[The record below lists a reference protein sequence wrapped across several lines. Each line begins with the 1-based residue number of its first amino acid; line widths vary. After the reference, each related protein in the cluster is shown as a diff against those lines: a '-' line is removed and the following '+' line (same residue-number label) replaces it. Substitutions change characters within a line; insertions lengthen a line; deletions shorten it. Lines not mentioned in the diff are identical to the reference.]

1 MQHTSTPSSSTNA
14 TCVTSAGSPERL
26 TRAQLKADKPTWCPG
41 CGDFAVLAAYQKLLE
56 KMNLPQESIVTLSGI
71 GCSSRFPYFVNTHSV
86 HYIHGRI
93 LPFATGLSL
102 SRPDLHPFV
111 FIGDGDAY
119 SIGGNHFDH
128 CARKNVRLTV
138 VVMDNQIYGLTKKQ
152 TSPTSP
158 IGLRSKT
165 DPWGS
170 KLTPLN
176 PTKKLI
182 ASGASFVARTLT
194 ADPAH
199 LLAMMEEATSHDGF
213 SVVECLSE
221 CVQFN
226 AGCYDGAIPR
236 KGGEFPLVPEDHDVT
251 DEEAAYALTKKKFP
265 GYFGVYYKSRRPTLN
280 ETEAEIARSVKPRLQ
295 PRNPAEILRSAL
307 ERLI

>member
-1 MQHTSTPSSSTNA
+1 MQETLPTDTIQCP
-14 TCVTSAGSPERL
+14 GSCPASGAA
-26 TRAQLKADKPTWCPG
+26 TRASLKADKPTWCPG
-41 CGDFAVLAAYQKLLE
+41 CGDYAVLAAYQKLLE
-56 KMNLPQESIVTLSGI
+56 KLRLPQESIVTLSGI

-86 HYIHGRI
+86 HFIHGRI

-102 SRPDLHPFV
+102 ARPDLHPFV

-128 CARKNVRLTV
+128 CARKNVRMTV
-138 VVMDNQIYGLTKKQ
+138 VVMDNQVYGLTKKQ

-158 IGLRSKT
+158 EGFRSKT

-170 KLTPLN
+170 RTTPLN

-182 ASGASFVARTLT
+182 SSGASFVARTT
-194 ADPAH
+194 AAAPDH
-199 LLAMMEEATSHDGF
+199 VLAMLEKAVDHEGF

-226 AGCYDGAIPR
+226 RGAYDAANPR
-236 KGGEFPLVPEDHDVT
+236 KGGDFPLIPDDHDLT
-251 DEEAAYALTKKKFP
+251 DEEAAYSLTKKTFP
-265 GYFGVYYKSRRPTLN
+265 GYFGVYYQSRRPTLN
-280 ETEAEIARSVKPRLQ
+280 ENESEIARQLEPRPKGLL
-295 PRNPAEILRSAL
+295 ASEILRASL
-307 ERLI
+307 ERLT

>member
-1 MQHTSTPSSSTNA
+1 MNSQVP
-14 TCVTSAGSPERL
+14 SAGITSNTPPSKL
-26 TRAQLKADKPTWCPG
+26 TKVQLKADKPTWCPG
-41 CGDFAVLAAYQKLLE
+41 CGDYAVLAAYQKLLE
-56 KMNLPQESIVTLSGI
+56 KRNLPQESIVTLSGI

-102 SRPDLHPFV
+102 TRPELHPFV
-111 FIGDGDAY
+111 FIGDGDAF

-138 VVMDNQIYGLTKKQ
+138 VVMDNQVYGLTKKQ

-158 IGLRSKT
+158 VGFQSKT

-170 KLTPLN
+170 KIQPLN

-182 ASGASFVARTLT
+182 SSGATFVARTLAANPT
-194 ADPAH
+194 H
-199 LLAMMEEATSHDGF
+199 LVSMMEKAMDHDGF

-226 AGCYDGAIPR
+226 CGSYDEAIPR
-236 KGGEFPLVPEDHDVT
+236 KGGDFPLVPAEHDVT
-251 DEEAAYALTKKKFP
+251 DEEAAYALTKESFP
-265 GYFGVYYKSRRPTLN
+265 GYFGVYFDVQRPTLN
-280 ETEAEIARSVKPRLQ
+280 ETEAKIAGQMKTRLQ
-295 PRNPAEILRSAL
+295 PRDPKEHLRAAL
-307 ERLI
+307 EQLI

>member
-1 MQHTSTPSSSTNA
+1 MNQTSSNLIPCTAQNSS
-14 TCVTSAGSPERL
+14 PPKKL
-26 TRAQLKADKPTWCPG
+26 TRDQLKADKPTWCPG
-41 CGDFAVLAAYQKLLE
+41 CGDYAVLAAYQKLLE
-56 KMNLPQESIVTLSGI
+56 KRNLPQESIVTLSGI

-102 SRPDLHPFV
+102 TRPDLHPFV
-111 FIGDGDAY
+111 FIGDGDAF

-138 VVMDNQIYGLTKKQ
+138 IVMDNQVYGLTKKQ

-158 IGLRSKT
+158 IGFRSKT

-170 KLTPLN
+170 KTTPLN

-182 ASGASFVARTLT
+182 SSGAGFVARTL
-194 ADPAH
+194 AANPVH
-199 LLAMMEEATSHDGF
+199 LISMMEAAMDHDGF

-226 AGCYDGAIPR
+226 SGSFDGAIPR
-236 KGGEFPLVPEDHDVT
+236 KGGEFPLVPDDHDIT

-265 GYFGVYYKSRRPTLN
+265 GYFGIHYQASRPTLN
-280 ETEAEIARSVKPRLQ
+280 ETEGEIAQQVKTRLRPRD
-295 PRNPAEILRSAL
+295 PAEMLRASL
-307 ERLI
+307 EQLI

>member
-1 MQHTSTPSSSTNA
+1 MTMNQTIPTPETACPASCPAS
-14 TCVTSAGSPERL
+14 VTA
-26 TRAQLKADKPTWCPG
+26 TRANLKADKPTWCPG
-41 CGDFAVLAAYQKLLE
+41 CGDYAVLAAYQKLLE
-56 KMNLPQESIVTLSGI
+56 NRRLPQESIVTLSGI

-102 SRPDLHPFV
+102 TRPDLHPFV

-128 CARKNVRLTV
+128 CARKNLQLTV
-138 VVMDNQIYGLTKKQ
+138 VVMDNHVYGLTKKQ

-158 IGLRSKT
+158 IGFRSKT

-170 KLTPLN
+170 KATPLN

-182 ASGASFVARTLT
+182 SSGATFVARTLA

-199 LLAMMEEATSHDGF
+199 MLAMMEEAMDHEGF

-226 AGCYDGAIPR
+226 RGSYDAAVPR
-236 KGGEFPLVPEDHDVT
+236 KGGEFPLIPDDHDVT
-251 DEEAAYALTKKKFP
+251 DEEAAYSLTKKAFP
-265 GYFGVYYKSRRPTLN
+265 GYFGIYYKVRRPTLN
-280 ETEAEIARSVKPRLQ
+280 EGEAEIARDMQ
-295 PRNPAEILRSAL
+295 PRPKGLVASEILRSAL
-307 ERLI
+307 ERLT

>member
-1 MQHTSTPSSSTNA
+1 MNA
-14 TCVTSAGSPERL
+14 TTPLFETNCPDSCPAATPVTQAD
-26 TRAQLKADKPTWCPG
+26 LKADKPTWCPG
-41 CGDFAVLAAYQKLLE
+41 CGDFAVLAAYRKLLE
-56 KMNLPQESIVTLSGI
+56 KRGLPQESIVTLSGI

-86 HYIHGRI
+86 HFIHGRI

-102 SRPDLHPFV
+102 TRPDLHPFV

-128 CARKNVRLTV
+128 CARKNLRLTV
-138 VVMDNQIYGLTKKQ
+138 IVMDNQVYGLTKKQ

-158 IGLRSKT
+158 LGFRSKT

-170 KLTPLN
+170 KSEPLN

-182 ASGASFVARTLT
+182 SSGATFVARTLA

-199 LLAMMEEATSHDGF
+199 LLAMMEEAMDHEGF

-226 AGCYDGAIPR
+226 PGSYDGAVPR
-236 KGGEFPLVPEDHDVT
+236 KGGEFPLIPDNHDT
-251 DEEAAYALTKKKFP
+251 ADEEAAYALAKHPFP
-265 GYFGVYYKSRRPTLN
+265 GYFGVYYKVRRPTLN
-280 ETEAEIARSVKPRLQ
+280 ETEAAIIKEREPRPKGLV
-295 PRNPAEILRSAL
+295 ASEILRSSL
-307 ERLI
+307 ERLT

>member
-1 MQHTSTPSSSTNA
+1 MIALQPH
-14 TCVTSAGSPERL
+14 EKL
-26 TRAQLKADKPTWCPG
+26 TRDRLKADKPTWCPG

-56 KMNLPQESIVTLSGI
+56 KRNFPQESIVTLSGI
-71 GCSSRFPYFVNTHSV
+71 GCSSRFPYFINTHSV

-102 SRPDLHPFV
+102 TRPDLHPFV
-111 FIGDGDAY
+111 FIGDGDAF

-158 IGLRSKT
+158 IGFQSKT

-170 KLTPLN
+170 KAAPLN
-176 PTKKLI
+176 PVKKLI
-182 ASGASFVARTLT
+182 SSGASFVARTL
-194 ADPAH
+194 AANPDH
-199 LLAMMEEATSHDGF
+199 LLSTMEEAFDHDGF

-221 CVQFN
+221 CPQFN
-226 AGCYDGAIPR
+226 CGSYDDAIPR
-236 KGGEFPLVPEDHDVT
+236 KGGEFTLVPPTHDVT
-251 DEEAAYALTKKKFP
+251 DEEAAYALAKETFP
-265 GYFGVYYKSRRPTLN
+265 GYFGVFYKARRPTLN
-280 ETEAEIARSVKPRLQ
+280 ETEAEIARQLKTRRQ

-307 ERLI
+307 EQLI

>member
-1 MQHTSTPSSSTNA
+1 MSSTTSTQPPDKL
-14 TCVTSAGSPERL
+14 GRD
-26 TRAQLKADKPTWCPG
+26 QLKADKPTWCPG

-56 KMNLPQESIVTLSGI
+56 KRNLPQESIVTLSGI

-111 FIGDGDAY
+111 FIGDGDAF

-138 VVMDNQIYGLTKKQ
+138 VVMDNQVYGLTKKQ

-158 IGLRSKT
+158 IGFRSKT

-170 KLTPLN
+170 MVTPLN

-182 ASGASFVARTLT
+182 SSGASFVARTLAANPT
-194 ADPAH
+194 H
-199 LLAMMEEATSHDGF
+199 LLAMMEEAMDHDGF

-226 AGCYDGAIPR
+226 CGAYDDALPR
-236 KGGEFPLVPEDHDVT
+236 KGGEFPLVPNSHDVT
-251 DEEAAYALTKKKFP
+251 DEEAAYALTKKTSP
-265 GYFGVYYKSRRPTLN
+265 GYFGIYYKARRPTLN
-280 ETEAEIARSVKPRLQ
+280 ETEAEIARQVKSKRQ
-295 PRNPAEILRSAL
+295 PRNPAEILRTSL
-307 ERLI
+307 EQLI

>member
-1 MQHTSTPSSSTNA
+1 MKVTTPPL
-14 TCVTSAGSPERL
+14 SAVSRPAITKADLR
-26 TRAQLKADKPTWCPG
+26 ADKPTWCPG
-41 CGDFAVLAAYQKLLE
+41 CGDFSVLAIYQKLLE
-56 KMNLPQESIVTLSGI
+56 KKNLPQENIVTLSGI

-86 HYIHGRI
+86 HFIHGRI

-102 SRPDLHPFV
+102 SRPDLHPMV

-138 VVMDNQIYGLTKKQ
+138 VVMDNQVYGLTKKQ

-158 IGLRSKT
+158 IGFRSKT

-170 KLTPLN
+170 KVAPVN

-182 ASGASFVARTLT
+182 SSGATFIART
-194 ADPAH
+194 AASNPNH
-199 LLAMMEEATSHDGF
+199 LLEMMEAAMDHDGF
-213 SVVECLSE
+213 SVVECFSE

-226 AGCYDGAIPR
+226 EGSFDAAVPR
-236 KGGEFPLVPEDHDVT
+236 KGGSFPAIPEDHDVT
-251 DEEAAYALTKKKFP
+251 DEEAAYALTREDFP
-265 GYFGVYYKSRRPTLN
+265 GYFGIYYQVQRPTLN
-280 ETEAEIARSVKPRLQ
+280 EVEASLAAKETVAVDAASVT
-295 PRNPAEILRSAL
+295 AILAASLRKL
-307 ERLI
+307 V